1 MLEGLAGLAGDA
13 AQGGVEAILTWLAG
27 VIVSG
32 AMMALDWMGTWWL
45 GIGSPDM
52 GPESAAARIQDV
64 TRPLL
69 PIFGVIGTAL
79 GLVRFARDPGRDT
92 TMSLVAAMIRTVV
105 TVGII
110 LTATSML
117 LESGTVL
124 SPWLVDQIG
133 QTEEQTISA
142 AIGGDSLTESVK
154 GDIALALIV
163 MLLSFFALLAA
174 LVNAVMVLFSY
185 GVAAIIAGILAFFA
199 AMSTTETGEKAFNKL
214 LSWLIAVILFKPV
227 AAIIWGFGLAM
238 AGAYRDSGAEGM
250 DQLVGMMCGLV
261 MICAAILALPAI
273 ARAVAPVTA
282 AGPRGMGGAAA
293 IGAIGGLASGAVLV
307 GASAALGGAGA
318 GAGAGAS
325 GAGGGAASAGA
336 QGGASTAGAGFGE
349 AANGTAAG
357 GAATGGAASSGPGGA
372 AGSAASSADGGAGLS
387 GGGQGSGRSGS
398 GAESGPTGAEDDA
411 TSSNSGGL
419 SSGSP
424 AGDSAEVGADAQP
437 AGGAGAEQ
445 VQGSSAETTSGAGA
459 QQSSGASADAEGT
472 ASSGEQAGPEAQ
484 GADGPASG
492 ASAGDRGAGQPIG
505 PEAQGADG
513 AASGASAG
521 DGSEPGGTGADGA
534 EPSHMPTA
542 TGSSGESGEGTSP
555 NGSFVNRALR
565 EGRRQAM
572 DSTRYGLRRSTD
584 DFADS
589 TETGEQ

>member
-105 TVGII
+105 TVAII

-133 QTEEQTISA
+133 QTEEQTVSA

-357 GAATGGAASSGPGGA
+357 GAATGGAA
-372 AGSAASSADGGAGLS
+372 GSAASSADGGAGLS

-459 QQSSGASADAEGT
+459 QQSSGASSDAEGT

>member
-105 TVGII
+105 TVAII

-142 AIGGDSLTESVK
+142 VIGGDSLTESVK

-163 MLLSFFALLAA
+163 MLLAFFALLAA

-185 GVAAIIAGILAFFA
+185 GVAGIIAGILAFFA

-214 LSWLIAVILFKPV
+214 LSWLIAVVLFKPV

-357 GAATGGAASSGPGGA
+357 GAATGEI
-372 AGSAASSADGGAGLS
+372 
-387 GGGQGSGRSGS
+387 GR
-398 GAESGPTGAEDDA
+398 AH
-411 TSSNSGGL
+411 
-419 SSGSP
+419 
-424 AGDSAEVGADAQP
+424 V
-437 AGGAGAEQ
+437 
-445 VQGSSAETTSGAGA
+445 
-459 QQSSGASADAEGT
+459 
-472 ASSGEQAGPEAQ
+472 
-484 GADGPASG
+484 
-492 ASAGDRGAGQPIG
+492 
-505 PEAQGADG
+505 
-513 AASGASAG
+513 
-521 DGSEPGGTGADGA
+521 
-534 EPSHMPTA
+534 
-542 TGSSGESGEGTSP
+542 
-555 NGSFVNRALR
+555 
-565 EGRRQAM
+565 
-572 DSTRYGLRRSTD
+572 
-584 DFADS
+584 
-589 TETGEQ
+589 

>member
-1 MLEGLAGLAGDA
+1 MLEGLAGLAGNA

-92 TMSLVAAMIRTVV
+92 TMSLVAAMMRTVV
-105 TVGII
+105 TVAII

-163 MLLSFFALLAA
+163 MLLAFFALLAA

-199 AMSTTETGEKAFNKL
+199 AMSTTETGEKSFNKL

-261 MICAAILALPAI
+261 MICAAILALPAL
-273 ARAVAPVTA
+273 ARAVAPVTS

-318 GAGAGAS
+318 AAGAS

-357 GAATGGAASSGPGGA
+357 GAATGGAASAGPGGA
-372 AGSAASSADGGAGLS
+372 AGSAASSSDGGAGMS

-398 GAESGPTGAEDDA
+398 GAKSGPTGAEDDA
-411 TSSNSGGL
+411 TSSNGGGL

-459 QQSSGASADAEGT
+459 QQSSGASADAEGA
-472 ASSGEQAGPEAQ
+472 ASSGEQTGPE
-484 GADGPASG
+484 D
-492 ASAGDRGAGQPIG
+492 
-505 PEAQGADG
+505 QGADG

-534 EPSHMPTA
+534 EPSHLPTA

>member
-1 MLEGLAGLAGDA
+1 MLEGLAGLAGNA

-105 TVGII
+105 TVAII

-163 MLLSFFALLAA
+163 MLLAFFALLAA

-199 AMSTTETGEKAFNKL
+199 AMSTTETGEKSFNKL

-261 MICAAILALPAI
+261 MICAAILALPAL
-273 ARAVAPVTA
+273 ARAVAPVTS

-318 GAGAGAS
+318 AAGAS

-357 GAATGGAASSGPGGA
+357 GAATGGAASAGPGGA
-372 AGSAASSADGGAGLS
+372 AGSAASSSDGGSGMS

-398 GAESGPTGAEDDA
+398 GAKSGPTGAEDDA
-411 TSSNSGGL
+411 TSSNGGGP

-459 QQSSGASADAEGT
+459 QQSSGASADAEGA
-472 ASSGEQAGPEAQ
+472 ASSGEQTGPE
-484 GADGPASG
+484 D
-492 ASAGDRGAGQPIG
+492 
-505 PEAQGADG
+505 QGADG

-534 EPSHMPTA
+534 EPSHLPTA